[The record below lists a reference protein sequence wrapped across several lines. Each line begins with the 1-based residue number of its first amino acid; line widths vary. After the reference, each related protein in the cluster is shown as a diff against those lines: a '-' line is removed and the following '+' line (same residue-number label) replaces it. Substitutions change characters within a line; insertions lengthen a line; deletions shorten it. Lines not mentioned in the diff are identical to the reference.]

1 MFDRIL
7 VPLDGSEVAEG
18 ILPFVTAIAK
28 GTEAT
33 VTLLAVIDTTS
44 MEVARAR
51 AEAQS
56 SMAPGSLFVTST
68 RPQPIVDTYR
78 TQSEEAAEEEAKT
91 ALRVIAKRLADQGV
105 EARVEASSG
114 PVAEEILRVAKK
126 GRCDLIAMST
136 HGRGA
141 IARAILGSVT
151 DKVIH
156 SSNVPTL
163 TITPERAETYWDDD
177 VVLSKILVP
186 LDGSGLAETALPY
199 VEDLARSL
207 SLEVILARVVKLVGL
222 STPHSDPSIIGT
234 GDLELEIERE
244 AADYLEEVA
253 SRLEANGLDASY
265 KLLRGAT
272 AKAITQLAQDTPQ
285 DIIALT
291 THGRSGLTRWVLG
304 SVAEALV
311 RASGDPVLVIP
322 PED

>member
-1 MFDRIL
+1 MFNRIL
-7 VPLDGSEVAEG
+7 VPLDGSEEAEG
-18 ILPFVTAIAK
+18 ILPFVTAIVK

-33 VTLLAVIDTTS
+33 VTLLTVIDTDS
-44 MEVARAR
+44 VEVARPR

-78 TQSEEAAEEEAKT
+78 TQSEEAVEEEEKT
-91 ALRVIAKRLADQGV
+91 ALRALARGLADQGV

-114 PVAEEILRVAKK
+114 PVAEEILRVAQKE
-126 GRCDLIAMST
+126 GSDLIAMST

-141 IARAILGSVT
+141 LGRAILGSVT

-156 SSNVPTL
+156 SSKVPTL
-163 TITPERAETYWDDD
+163 TITPERAKAYWGDG

-199 VEDLARSL
+199 VEGLARAL
-207 SLEVILARVVKLVGL
+207 SLDVILARVVKLGGL
-222 STPHSDPSIIGT
+222 YAPYSGLPYVDPGPVES
-234 GDLELEIERE
+234 EIEEE
-244 AADYLEEVA
+244 AAEYLKEVA
-253 SRLEANGLDASY
+253 SMLEANGLSASY

-272 AKAITQLAQDTPQ
+272 AKAITELAKETPQ

>member
-1 MFDRIL
+1 MFNRIL
-7 VPLDGSEVAEG
+7 VPLDGSEEAEG
-18 ILPFVTAIAK
+18 ILPFVTAIVR

-33 VTLLAVIDTTS
+33 VTLLAVIDTNS
-44 MEVARAR
+44 MEVARPR
-51 AEAQS
+51 PEAQS
-56 SMAPGSLFVTST
+56 SMAPGSLFVTGS
-68 RPQPIVDTYR
+68 REQPIVDTYR

-91 ALRVIAKRLADQGV
+91 ALRVIARRLADQGV

-126 GRCDLIAMST
+126 EGSDLIAMST

-141 IARAILGSVT
+141 LGRAILGGVT
-151 DKVIH
+151 DKIIH

-163 TITPERAETYWDDD
+163 TITPERAKTYWGDG

-199 VEDLARSL
+199 VEALARDL
-207 SLEVILARVVKLVGL
+207 SLDVILARVLKLSGL
-222 STPHSDPSIIGT
+222 YAPYSGPPYVDSGPI
-234 GDLELEIERE
+234 EAEIERE
-244 AADYLEEVA
+244 AVEYLKEVA
-253 SRLEANGLDASY
+253 SLLEAKGLNASY

-272 AKAITQLAQDTPQ
+272 AKAITELARETPQ